1 MILPLI
7 SHNLAMIK
15 KMIITQALIYSLF
28 AHDIWID
35 DALVLHYGHMHM
47 KDSHGEEKEIKKED
61 INKVFCS
68 ANSDIFEVQSKELS
82 AKCDSLFVV
91 LNEAY
96 YTKTPYGTK
105 KQSKDKTKMAISS
118 FKSIE
123 SVKRINS
130 DDSVQIFNKGL
141 ELSLTNKLSD
151 IGVGD
156 KARLLVTYD
165 GIPKSDVSVA
175 YADKVRGVSDKDG
188 KINIRIQEAGLQN
201 IKASLTLKGDGFKCD
216 EIIVSSTLN
225 IKVLK

>member
-1 MILPLI
+1 
-7 SHNLAMIK
+7 MIK
-15 KMIITQALIYSLF
+15 KIIITQVLILSLF
-28 AHDIWID
+28 AHDMWID
-35 DALVLHYGHMHM
+35 DAQVLHCGHMHM

-82 AKCDSLFVV
+82 AKCDTLFVI

-105 KQSKDKTKMAISS
+105 KQSKDETKMAISS

-130 DDSVQIFNKGL
+130 DDSGQIFNKGL
-141 ELSLTNKLSD
+141 ELSLTNKLSN
-151 IGVGD
+151 IKVGD

-165 GIPKSDVSVA
+165 GKAIPSVSVA
-175 YADKVRGVSDKDG
+175 YSDKVRGVSDKDG
-188 KINIRIQEAGLQN
+188 RINIRIQEAGLQN
-201 IKASLTLKGDGFKCD
+201 IKASLTLKDDGIKSD
-216 EIIVSSTLN
+216 EIIHSSTLN